1 MLSVDT
7 AYVTRV
13 RRELH
18 RVPEL
23 EFDLPKT
30 VAIVKQELTAL
41 NIPYTEKF
49 GTGSVVGTIGPAD
62 AKYCIAIRADMDAL
76 PVQEQNDVPYRSTH
90 TGLMHAC
97 GHDTHTAMLLA
108 AAKLLKE
115 QETALTCRVKLLFQ
129 PSEEGRVSGASMMI
143 QNGVLD
149 DVDIVIGQHVDPALD
164 VGTAGI
170 CIGPAMASSHN
181 YKLEFF
187 GKTAHATLPHT
198 GADALAAAITA
209 YQAIHTMLN
218 REIDPFTRYV
228 CSINKLNAGTT
239 QNVVP
244 DHAVMLGTLRTY
256 DMDVDRFI
264 MHRIKEICANAANG
278 TNVTFKCEDST
289 KATVVNNDPALCEAW
304 MCTARAVLGD
314 DNVTVIAPQ
323 MASED
328 FSRFQDVRPG
338 ILFRTGTRNAEKG
351 LTALLHNPDFDIDEK
366 ALPIG
371 AALLV
376 QFVLDQQAKQ

>member
-1 MLSVDT
+1 MLPIDT
-7 AYVTRV
+7 TYVTRI

-18 RVPEL
+18 SVPEL

-30 VAIVKQELTAL
+30 IAIVKRELEVL
-41 NIPYTEKF
+41 GIPHTEQYGK
-49 GTGSVVGTIGPAD
+49 GSVVGTINPDCNGF
-62 AKYCIAIRADMDAL
+62 CIAIRADMDAL

-90 TGLMHAC
+90 TGFMHAC

-115 QETALTCRVKLLFQ
+115 HESELTCRVKLLFQ

-143 QNGVLD
+143 QNGVLE
-149 DVDIVIGQHVDPALD
+149 DVDIVIGQHVDGALD

-170 CIGPAMASSHN
+170 CIGPTMASSHN

-209 YQAIHTMLN
+209 YQAMHTMLN
-218 REIDPFTRYV
+218 REVDPFAQYV
-228 CSINKLNAGTT
+228 CSINTLNAGTT

-256 DMDVDRFI
+256 DMEIDKFI
-264 MHRIKEICANAANG
+264 MRRIKEICENAARG

-289 KATVVNNDPALCEAW
+289 KATVVNNDPTLCDAW
-304 MCTARAVLGD
+304 LQTARNMLGEE
-314 DNVTVIAPQ
+314 NVHIIGPQ

-328 FSRFQDVRPG
+328 FSRYQDVRPG
-338 ILFRTGTRNAEKG
+338 ILFRTGTRNVEKG
-351 LTALLHNPDFDIDEK
+351 ITALLHNPDFNIDEN

-371 AALLV
+371 AALLA
-376 QFVLDQQAKQ
+376 QFVLDYQHSM

>member
-7 AYVTRV
+7 AYVTRI

-30 VAIVKQELTAL
+30 IAIVKRELEAL
-41 NIPYTEKF
+41 GIPHTEEY
-49 GTGSVVGTIGPAD
+49 GAGSVVGTINPACTGF
-62 AKYCIAIRADMDAL
+62 CIAIRADMDAL
-76 PVQEQNDVPYRSTH
+76 PVQEQNDVDYRSEH
-90 TGLMHAC
+90 TGFMHAC

-115 QETALTCRVKLLFQ
+115 QESSLNCRVKLLFQ

-164 VGTAGI
+164 IGTAGV

-181 YKLEFF
+181 YKLQFF
-187 GKTAHATLPHT
+187 GKTAHATLPHS
-198 GADALAAAITA
+198 GADALAAAITS
-209 YQAIHTMLN
+209 YQAMHTMLN
-218 REIDPFTRYV
+218 REIDPFAQYV
-228 CSINKLNAGTT
+228 CSINTLNAGTT

-256 DMDVDRFI
+256 DMEIDRFI
-264 MHRIKEICANAANG
+264 MRRIKEICENAARG

-289 KATVVNNDPALCEAW
+289 KATVVNNDPTLCEAW
-304 MCTARAVLGD
+304 MRTARTLLGEG
-314 DNVTVIAPQ
+314 NVKAIAPQ

-328 FSRFQDVRPG
+328 FSRYQDVRPG
-338 ILFRTGTRNAEKG
+338 ILFRTGTRNVEKG
-351 LTALLHNPDFDIDEK
+351 ITALLHNPDFNVDED

-371 AALLV
+371 AELLAR
-376 QFVLDQQAKQ
+376 FVLDCQNGV